1 MKKILFLVS
10 CVALLAA
17 CTPKVPKA
25 EYDALAA
32 QKDSIQK
39 ENALMNEVIS
49 TVNGAMSE
57 IAADQGLL
65 FVDDDGNDLK
75 DKNAVLSRMQT
86 FRNHMADQKAQ
97 IEKLKKQNGGAWSQN
112 SKLKKLIEDL
122 ETQIAV
128 KDSMIADLQTK
139 LESSNASIADLK
151 NQVNIITIAKQQAE
165 QDRDRFQELSQNQE
179 AELNTGYYIVDTK
192 ANLKAAGLI
201 EGVFKKK
208 AKYDQMEASKFTK
221 VDIREFKEL
230 VIDSKKPKLITA
242 KPEGSYTITKNSDGT
257 STLTISDVA
266 AFWNASPY
274 LIIQR

>member
-1 MKKILFLVS
+1 MRKILFLVS

-97 IEKLKKQNGGAWSQN
+97 IEKLKKQNGGAWAQN

-151 NQVNIITIAKQQAE
+151 NQVNIITKQQAE

>member
-25 EYDALAA
+25 DYDVLAH
-32 QKDSIQK
+32 QKDSIEQ

-86 FRNHMADQKAQ
+86 FRNHMADQKAE
-97 IEKLKKQNGGAWSQN
+97 IEKLKKQNGGAWAQN
-112 SKLKKLIEDL
+112 SRLKKLIEDL
-122 ETQIAV
+122 ELQIAV
-128 KDSMIADLQTK
+128 KDSMIADLQSK
-139 LESSNASIADLK
+139 LESSNASIEELR
-151 NQVNIITIAKQQAE
+151 NQVNIITIAKQKAE
-165 QDRDRFQELSQNQE
+165 EDRDHFMEVAQNQE
-179 AELNTGYYIVDTK
+179 VAINTAYYIVDTK

-208 AKYDQMEASKFTK
+208 AKYDQMESSKFTK
-221 VDIREFKEL
+221 IDIREFKEL
-230 VIDSKKPKLITA
+230 VIQSKKPKLLTQ
-242 KPEGSYTITKNSDGT
+242 KPANSYTLTKNSDGT
-257 STLTISDVA
+257 TTLTITDVA

-274 LIIQR
+274 LIIQL

>member
-1 MKKILFLVS
+1 MKKIMLLLS

-17 CTPKVPKA
+17 CTPKVPKT

-32 QKDSIQK
+32 QKDSIEQ

-65 FVDDDGNDLK
+65 FVDDEGNDLK

-97 IEKLKKQNGGAWSQN
+97 IEKLKKQNGGAWASN
-112 SKLKKLIEDL
+112 SRLKKLIEDL
-122 ETQIAV
+122 ETQIAA
-128 KDSMIADLQTK
+128 KDSMIADLQNK
-139 LESSNASIADLK
+139 LETSNASIAELK

-165 QDRDRFQELSQNQE
+165 TDRDHFMEVAQNQDI
-179 AELNTGYYIVDTK
+179 ELNTAYYIVDTK

-201 EGVFKKK
+201 EGIFKKK
-208 AKYDQMEASKFTK
+208 AKYDQMDASKFTK

-230 VIDSKKPKLITA
+230 VIESKKPKLITQ
-242 KPEGSYTITKNSDGT
+242 KPESSYTLVKNDDGT
-257 STLTISDVA
+257 TTLTITNAVS
-266 AFWNASPY
+266 FWNASPY
-274 LIIQR
+274 LIIQK

>member
-1 MKKILFLVS
+1 MKKIMLLMS

-17 CTPKVPKA
+17 CTPKVPKT

-32 QKDSIQK
+32 QKDSIEQ

-65 FVDDDGNDLK
+65 FVDDEGNDLK

-97 IEKLKKQNGGAWSQN
+97 IEKLKKQNGGAWAQN

-122 ETQIAV
+122 EMQIAA
-128 KDSMIADLQTK
+128 KDSMIADLQNK
-139 LESSNASIADLK
+139 LETSNASIAELK

-165 QDRDRFQELSQNQE
+165 TDRDHFMEVAQNQDI
-179 AELNTGYYIVDTK
+179 ELNTAYYIVDTK

-208 AKYDQMEASKFTK
+208 AKYDQMDASKFTK

-230 VIDSKKPKLITA
+230 VIESKKPKLITQ
-242 KPEGSYTITKNSDGT
+242 KPESSYTLVKNDDGT
-257 STLTISDVA
+257 TTLTITNAVS
-266 AFWNASPY
+266 FWNASPY
-274 LIIQR
+274 LIIQK

>member
-1 MKKILFLVS
+1 MKKILFLAS
-10 CVALLAA
+10 CVMMLAA

-25 EYDALAA
+25 DYDALAA
-32 QKDSIQK
+32 QKDSIEQ
-39 ENALMNEVIS
+39 ENALMNEVIV

-86 FRNHMADQKAQ
+86 FRNHMADQRAQ
-97 IEKLKKQNGGAWSQN
+97 IEKLKKQNGGAWANN
-112 SKLKKLIEDL
+112 SKLKKMIEDL
-122 ETQIAV
+122 EAQLAA
-128 KDSMIADLQTK
+128 KDSLIADLQTK
-139 LESSNASIADLK
+139 LESSNASIAELK
-151 NQVNIITIAKQQAE
+151 NQVNIITVAKQQAE
-165 QDRDRFQELSQNQE
+165 ADRDHFMEVAQNQD
-179 AELNTGYYIVDTK
+179 AELNTAYYVVDTK

-230 VIDSKKPKLITA
+230 VIQSKKPKLITQ
-242 KPEGSYTITKNSDGT
+242 KPEASYTLTKNTDGT
-257 STLTISDVA
+257 TTLTINDIN

-274 LIIQR
+274 LIIQL